1 MLNVSTKSRSLPADN
16 ILKGT
21 SMKEYAVD
29 SVEMSLHDE
38 PNSEVNEV
46 WYWEN
51 ILDGYEILHRKQD
64 NVFI

>member
-1 MLNVSTKSRSLPADN
+1 
-16 ILKGT
+16 
-21 SMKEYAVD
+21 MKEYAVD